1 MGGEDTL
8 PRGPGIV
15 YTRYIPEAV
24 MGIFIRNP
32 KTEKAVRDIAALR
45 GETITGVIDALAR
58 EALAREAEKPPVPE
72 RKRTLEEMRA
82 ATAHFRRV
90 SGLDR
95 LPPKPVTKAEWDAL
109 WPTGIPEIDNA

>member
-1 MGGEDTL
+1 
-8 PRGPGIV
+8 
-15 YTRYIPEAV
+15 
-24 MGIFIRNP
+24 MGILIKNAE
-32 KTEKAVRDIAALR
+32 TERAVREIAALR
-45 GETITGVIDALAR
+45 GQTLTGVIDALAR
-58 EALAREAEKPPVPE
+58 EALEREIAKQAVPE

-90 SGLDR
+90 SGLDK

>member
-1 MGGEDTL
+1 
-8 PRGPGIV
+8 
-15 YTRYIPEAV
+15 
-24 MGIFIRNP
+24 MGIFIKNP
-32 KTEKAVRDIAALR
+32 ETEKAVREIAALR
-45 GETITGVIDALAR
+45 GETITGVIGALAR
-58 EALAREAEKPPVPE
+58 EALAREVAKQPMPN

-90 SGLDR
+90 SGLDK